1 MQRAIRAIEPIS
13 KPKGFFQLTWIL
25 RKDRKFRLFHPQL
38 TLAPSRHP
46 SLRSDT
52 RDLHGKPRCLNPL
65 FATLS
70 ALLAYPA
77 SFWTKRKTKSR
88 FAFCPAGIGLWVR
101 LLVGLG
107 NFPR

>member
-1 MQRAIRAIEPIS
+1 MVIEKEMGIIQLAWIEL
-13 KPKGFFQLTWIL
+13 GFLKYQFVH
-25 RKDRKFRLFHPQL
+25 RQL

-77 SFWTKRKTKSR
+77 SFWTKRKTKCR
-88 FAFCPAGIGLWVR
+88 FAFCPTGIG
-101 LLVGLG
+101 
-107 NFPR
+107 F